1 MPALKRYLIP
11 LLAAV
16 APFAAAHADGFTTRF
31 PLAACNFRTT
41 GGNAFFSLKP
51 GRQLYLSNVRC
62 VGAGECDEL
71 EEVWITVLPETKL
84 VKFRYG
90 GHDLAVRTRVVQE
103 FETADGEVDEISR
116 NYFADC
122 NPMNDVYYFG
132 EDVTD
137 GEGNPADDAWLAGVD
152 GARPGLIMPDRAF
165 LLGSRYYQEIAPTAK
180 DRARHTALGVEVD
193 VPAGHF
199 RNCVEITE
207 TTPLEPGEESLKVYC
222 PHVGM
227 VIDEELELIAVY
239 NGASPPSP

>member
-1 MPALKRYLIP
+1 MPALKRCLIP
-11 LLAAV
+11 LLAAA
-16 APFAAAHADGFTTRF
+16 APVAAAHADGFTTRF
-31 PLAACNFRTT
+31 PLAACEFKST
-41 GGNAFFSLKP
+41 GGNAYFSLKP
-51 GRQLYLSNVRC
+51 GRQLYLSNQRC
-62 VGAGECDEL
+62 VASGDCDEL

-84 VKFRYG
+84 VKFRYLG
-90 GHDLAVRTRVVQE
+90 RDLAVRTRVVQE

-137 GEGNPADDAWLAGVD
+137 GEGNPEDDAWLAGVD

-165 LLGSRYYQEIAPTAK
+165 LLGSRYYQEIAPTAQ
-180 DRARHTALGVEVD
+180 DRARHAALGVEVD

-199 RNCVEITE
+199 RNCVKIIE
-207 TTPLEPGEESLKVYC
+207 TTPLEPDEESLKVYC
-222 PHVGM
+222 PNIGM

-239 NGASPPSP
+239 NNASPPTP